1 MRRTHRLAV
10 LVSLCAITPAAPA
23 TAPAH
28 LAPMQA
34 APMGAP
40 FAVGERSEYDVKY
53 GVIRA
58 GRSALEVT
66 GIDTVRGR
74 DAYRFQF
81 QIVGGVRFIYSIRDT
96 MWSWVDTATFES
108 LRFIQD
114 NQEGGRNRYRHYEI
128 FPERGVYL
136 ERGQEETA
144 TVPNPLDDLSFL
156 YFVRTRELEVGR
168 EYSFPQ
174 YFKPPA
180 NPVTLRVLRKER
192 VKVPAGT
199 FDAIVVQPSF
209 KTRGIFSEGGQA
221 QVWIS
226 DDSARVIV
234 KVTTKI
240 AVASLSLELRSYR
253 PGTPPGAAPPRD

>member
-1 MRRTHRLAV
+1 MAV
-10 LVSLCAITPAAPA
+10 LVSLGAATSAAPAITPARQ
-23 TAPAH
+23 TPAH
-28 LAPMQA
+28 A
-34 APMGAP
+34 APTGTP
-40 FAVGERSEYDVKY
+40 FAIGERSEYDVKY

-58 GRSALEVT
+58 GSSTLEVL

-74 DAYRFQF
+74 DAWRFQF
-81 QIVGGVRFIYSIRDT
+81 HIVGGVRFLYSIRDT
-96 MWSWVDTATFES
+96 MWSWVDTNTFES
-108 LRFIQD
+108 LRFVQD
-114 NQEGGRNRYRHYEI
+114 KQEGGRNRYRHYEI

-136 ERGQEETA
+136 ERGLEETP
-144 TVPNPLDDLSFL
+144 TVAQPLDDLSFL

-180 NPVTLRVLRKER
+180 NPVTLRVLRRER
-192 VKVPAGT
+192 VRVPGGT

-226 DDSARVIV
+226 DDSARIIV

-253 PGTPPGAAPPRD
+253 PGKRPEAGRPQ

>member
-1 MRRTHRLAV
+1 VKLAHGLA
-10 LVSLCAITPAAPA
+10 LVASLGAVASAAPEVTPARQSASRPA
-23 TAPAH
+23 AVP
-28 LAPMQA
+28 
-34 APMGAP
+34 AP

-58 GRSALEVT
+58 GNGALEVT
-66 GIDTVRGR
+66 GVDTVRGR

-81 QIVGGVRFIYSIRDT
+81 VIVGGVRFLYSIRDT

-156 YFVRTRELEVGR
+156 YFVRTRELEIGR

-174 YFKPPA
+174 YFKPAA
-180 NPVTLRVLRKER
+180 NPVTLRVLRRER
-192 VKVPAGT
+192 VKVPGGT

-209 KTRGIFSEGGQA
+209 KTRGIFAEGGQA

-226 DDSARVIV
+226 DDSARLIV

-253 PGTPPGAAPPRD
+253 PGTRPEVTRPQ